1 MYKTKYMSLV
11 RVLKNKTK
19 RAKEKLKDLEI
30 IVNDNSASSIQK
42 QEYIQIKAK
51 IEAWE
56 DAIDL
61 AEGMIEKLDE

>member
-1 MYKTKYMSLV
+1 MYKIKYMSLV

-19 RAKEKLKDLEI
+19 RAKERLQDLEVL
-30 IVNDNSASSIQK
+30 VNDNSASSIQK
-42 QEYIQIKAK
+42 QEYIQVKAK

-61 AEGMIEKLDE
+61 AEGMIINE